1 MSRCGK
7 EILIS
12 REGSDKHRRF
22 PEALSPD
29 SVKLNDFGLKDWM
42 QFAVRFAEKINFFE
56 TTSSE
61 IPSGNWT
68 DFFIADNEINDFLKS
83 VSTGNKIPPQLAL
96 FVSFVGLLEF
106 TQKRFN
112 LLTKRH
118 LDFYYQQVLQTKKLE
133 ATPDSVHLVFEL
145 AKNFVSEKVAAGTP
159 VEAGKDASGK
169 KLIYKTTEEI
179 IVNKARVAALKTVYH
194 QPGLNCIK
202 ADDTAGEPKKPDGG
216 KMDLLAKWWP
226 FGYINDAD
234 FAELPSARIGFS
246 IASKLLEMSTGNR
259 AVLISVQFEQPIKPV
274 DAKILTENLEISC
287 TGEKGW
293 TAPLK
298 ALPETLNESGKK
310 IFTTGVKSKETKLDI
325 TFLIPTDEKAIV
337 AFNPKIHSGNYQP
350 GLPVCRVLIDTGKPD
365 GYQLFANL
373 ASRKLVNIVVTTDV
387 SGIKDFSLANDQ
399 GKLDS
404 NKPFFPFGT
413 LPVRNANFNLS
424 HTEIFSKPWKTLNFN
439 IEWKNTPSK
448 INGSKRDSFADLYLQ
463 YRKSYQHDAKAET
476 YMALSSGVTDLIVEN
491 NAHFSASLSVCNKRK
506 WQVSKPEMVL
516 FNWKNDKFE
525 TSETVVNNSTYSPD
539 AETVIRLSSNK
550 SFYHEMYPRIYA
562 LALSCNEKKV
572 PLPNE
577 PYTPFAE
584 NISVSYTAE
593 QQLFATGW
601 PANEQEPL
609 FVYHEHPFG
618 QSKLLIGNLKS
629 GGLVPEYKTGGQLY
643 IGIADVLPR
652 QQISLLIQ
660 LFEGSENPEV
670 ETFGPHE
677 KIEWS
682 VLCNNQ
688 WKVLGPESV
697 ICDQTGNFLKS
708 GLVKIAL
715 PAEATDSNTIL
726 TAGLIWLKV
735 SMQKT
740 YNAVCKVIGINAQ
753 AVEARFE
760 NNNNDLSHL
769 LSGLKENSVSKLA
782 GKVPGIKGLSQ
793 PYSSFGGKAGEDE
806 TAYYQR
812 ISDRLR
818 HKNRAI
824 TLWDYE
830 RLILQHFPEIY
841 KVKCV
846 NHTKPA
852 IVNDSA
858 TISFLSPGNVLVAV
872 IPDIQNKNVFDIF
885 EPRLSQSKLNE
896 IEVFTNKY
904 NSLHVSAR
912 VINPGYEKVTVS
924 LKVKFRQGFDEIYY
938 QQVLNDD
945 IVKMLSPW
953 AFDKTAGLKFGVTLH
968 RSAVINY
975 IEKLEY
981 VDYIEDLVLS
991 KEPANNLVNMAPEN
1005 PVSILVSA
1013 KKHNISLVK
1022 VK

>member
-7 EILIS
+7 EILIN

-29 SVKLNDFGLKDWM
+29 SVKLNDFELKDWM
-42 QFAVRFAEKINFFE
+42 QFAVRFAEKVNFFE
-56 TTSSE
+56 STSSE
-61 IPSGNWT
+61 IPSGNWA
-68 DFFIADNEINDFLKS
+68 DFFITNSEINNFLKS
-83 VSTGNKIPPQLAL
+83 VSTGNKIPPHLAL
-96 FVSFVGLLEF
+96 FVSFVGLLEY

-118 LDFYYQQVLQTKKLE
+118 LGFYYEQVLQTKKLE
-133 ATPDSVHLVFEL
+133 ATPDAVHLVFEL
-145 AKNFVSEKVAAGTP
+145 AKNFVSEKVAIGTP
-159 VEAGKDASGK
+159 VEAGKDVNGK

-179 IVNKARVAALKTVYH
+179 IVNKARVAALKAVYL
-194 QPGLNCIK
+194 QPTLNSFK
-202 ADDTAGEPKKPDGG
+202 ADDTAGEPKKPDGV
-216 KMDLLAKWWP
+216 KMDLPAKWWP
-226 FGYINDAD
+226 FGYINDAE
-234 FAELPSARIGFS
+234 FAELPAAKIGFS
-246 IASKLLEMSTGNR
+246 IASKLFEMSTGNR
-259 AVLISVQFEQPIKPV
+259 AVLISVQFDASIKPI
-274 DAKILTENLEISC
+274 DTKILTENLEISC

-293 TAPLK
+293 TVPLK
-298 ALPETLNESGKK
+298 VLPETLNESGKT

-337 AFNPKIHSGNYQP
+337 AFNSKIHSGNYQP
-350 GLPVCRVLIDTGKPD
+350 GLPVCRILINTDKTE

-404 NKPFFPFGT
+404 SKPFYPFGT
-413 LPVRNANFNLS
+413 LPVRNSNFNLS
-424 HTEIFSKPWKTLNFN
+424 HPGIFSKPWKTLNFN
-439 IEWKNTPSK
+439 IDWKNTPSK

-463 YRKSYQHDAKAET
+463 YRKSYLHDAKAAT
-476 YMALSSGVTDLIVEN
+476 YLTLSSGVTDLIVEN
-491 NAHFSASLSVCNKRK
+491 NGHFNASLSVCSKGK
-506 WQVSKPEMVL
+506 WQVSKPELVL
-516 FNWKNDKFE
+516 FNWKNDKFS
-525 TSETVVNNSTYSPD
+525 TSETVVNNNNYSPD

-562 LALSCNEKKV
+562 LALSCNNTGV

-577 PYTPFAE
+577 PYTPLAGS
-584 NISVSYTAE
+584 ISVGYTAE
-593 QQLFATGW
+593 QQLYDTGS
-601 PANEQEPL
+601 PANKSESL
-609 FVYHEHPFG
+609 FIYHEHPFG
-618 QSKLLIGNLKS
+618 QSNLALQNIKS
-629 GGLVPEYKTGGQLY
+629 AGLVPEYKTSGQLF
-643 IGIADVLPR
+643 IGIADLLPR

-660 LFEGSENPEV
+660 LFEGSENPDV
-670 ETFGPHE
+670 ESFGPNE

-715 PAEATDSNTIL
+715 PAEATALNTL
-726 TAGLIWLKV
+726 LPTGLIWLKA
-735 SMQKT
+735 SMQKA

-753 AVEARFE
+753 AVQARFE

-769 LSGLKENSVSKLA
+769 LSGLKENSISKLA

-793 PYSSFGGKAGEDE
+793 PYSSFGGNAGEDE
-806 TAYYQR
+806 STYYQR
-812 ISDRLR
+812 VSERLR

-830 RLILQHFPEIY
+830 HLALQRFPEIY
-841 KVKCV
+841 KVKCL
-846 NHTKPA
+846 NHTKPE

-858 TISFLSPGNVLVAV
+858 TISFLSPGNVLVVV

-896 IEVFTNKY
+896 VEVFINKY

-912 VINPGYEKVTVS
+912 VINPGYEKVIVS
-924 LKVKFRQGFDEIYY
+924 LKVKFKQGFDEIYY

-953 AFDKTAGLKFGVTLH
+953 AFDKTAGLKFGITLH

-991 KEPANNLVNMAPEN
+991 KGTANNLVNVAPEN